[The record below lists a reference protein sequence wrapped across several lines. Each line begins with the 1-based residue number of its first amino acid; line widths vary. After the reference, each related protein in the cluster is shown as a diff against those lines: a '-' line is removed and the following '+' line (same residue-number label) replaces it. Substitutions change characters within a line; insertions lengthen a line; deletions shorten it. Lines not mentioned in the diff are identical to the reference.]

1 VPVSAARTSTAS
13 PTPPSQ
19 TRTLESR
26 AVSATSSHTEPRAAT
41 LARCRA
47 RGRARTAWLRR
58 GALRKR
64 PRARLR
70 RDDPRQLRPRPQ
82 LRRCRRWPCGRA
94 RPLITRSSALRL
106 RRRSLKEA
114 EKAGKGRGFVS
125 IDTGSIGASD
135 KQPCLQAFPRRSGI
149 LTRCGTPRP
158 FRVLATAT
166 RRASHLRL
174 ENQVAMRVCGV
185 LRWRDPDSNRGHHDF
200 QSCALPTELSRRG
213 GDLA

>member
-125 IDTGSIGASD
+125 IDTGSIGVSGQAAVFAGVSEAKRDRDSMWDTTTVSCASNCNS
-135 KQPCLQAFPRRSGI
+135 PSIPPATRESSRHAGLRRLKMARPG
-149 LTRCGTPRP
+149 LEPGTPR
-158 FRVLATAT
+158 FSV
-166 RRASHLRL
+166 
-174 ENQVAMRVCGV
+174 VC
-185 LRWRDPDSNRGHHDF
+185 STN
-200 QSCALPTELSRRG
+200 
-213 GDLA
+213 